1 MRASQSNRI
10 QHTRAAEGLMPV
22 VLFVTLTLLLFGG
35 CGEGGTEGT
44 AAAENG
50 DGTAA
55 EAAAETTSGPRD
67 AITLSSAAWSSAVA
81 SANLVKAVLT
91 ERLGM
96 TVEIE
101 YLPAE
106 EMWAAVAEGDADAT
120 VSAWLP
126 VTHAD
131 YEAEYGDSVV
141 DLGPNLDG
149 VRTGLVVPR
158 VSVGRQTDDTGERV
172 KPYIPVH
179 SIPKLA
185 EYGEE
190 FGGRIIGIDPGAGVM
205 QRARDA
211 LRVYDLTGSFRLVAG
226 SEEEMISAL
235 ERAIRLQQWIVVTGW
250 TPHWAFGQWEL
261 EFLDDPENVFGSS
274 EEIHTLVSADLEADH
289 PEVYAF
295 LDRFRWNLDQI
306 GQVML
311 WIRRDDGVDP
321 YGKAL
326 RWMETHPDEV
336 DGWLTEN
343 TE

>member
-1 MRASQSNRI
+1 MILALVLVLGCDNRGA
-10 QHTRAAEGLMPV
+10 QDSGSDENSREAETEAA
-22 VLFVTLTLLLFGG
+22 
-35 CGEGGTEGT
+35 GEAQTGAGGTV
-44 AAAENG
+44 
-50 DGTAA
+50 
-55 EAAAETTSGPRD
+55 
-67 AITLSSAAWSSAVA
+67 TLSSAAWSSAVA

-96 TVEIE
+96 TVEID
-101 YLPAE
+101 YLPAG
-106 EMWAAVAEGDADAT
+106 EMWAAVAQGDADAT

-131 YEAEYGDSVV
+131 YEAEYGNSVV
-141 DLGPNLDG
+141 DLGPNLEG

-179 SIPKLA
+179 SIPELA
-185 EYGEE
+185 DYATE
-190 FGGRIIGIDPGAGVM
+190 FEGRIIGIDPGAGVM

-211 LRVYDLTGSFRLVAG
+211 LRVYELANSFRLVAG
-226 SEEEMISAL
+226 SEEEMIAAL

-261 EFLDDPENVFGSS
+261 EFLDDPQNVFGSS
-274 EEIHTLVSADLEADH
+274 EEIHTLVSPTLEADH

-295 LDRFRWNLDQI
+295 LQRFQWNLDQI

-311 WIRRDDGVDP
+311 WIQRDDGVDP

-326 RWMETHPDEV
+326 RWMETHPEQV
-336 DGWLTEN
+336 DGWLAAGSD
-343 TE
+343 